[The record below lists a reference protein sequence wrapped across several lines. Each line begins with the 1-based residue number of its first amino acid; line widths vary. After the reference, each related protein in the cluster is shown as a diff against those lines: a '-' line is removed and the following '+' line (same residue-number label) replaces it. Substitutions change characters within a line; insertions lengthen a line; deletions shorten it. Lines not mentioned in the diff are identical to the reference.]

1 MRVGKVIGN
10 VWATKKD
17 EKLSGFKLLVV
28 DEINPKNNERV
39 KTIIAVDAVG
49 AGPGE
54 MVIIVG
60 GSPARAALHKDAPTD
75 ATVIGIIDE
84 LEIYGQD

>member
-17 EKLSGFKLLVV
+17 LALEGLKLLVV
-28 DEINPKNNERV
+28 EEIDPKENKVEKR
-39 KTIIAVDAVG
+39 IIAADTVG

-54 MVIIVG
+54 LVILVG
-60 GSPARAALHKDAPTD
+60 GSSARAAINQSIPVD

-84 LEIYGQD
+84 LEIY